1 VSASGVRQAPAG
13 ATGTLVRPALPV
25 DMIEV
30 ERLVNGYAAQNLMLP
45 KTMAQLQRNFREFVV
60 AEGEDGAFLGCG
72 ALRIF
77 TPQLAE
83 VVSLAVSPRAHG
95 RGIGGRVVEQL
106 VVEAEAIAIG
116 AVFALTLRPTFFHRL
131 GFRTVPK
138 EIFPQKVWADCR
150 TCPKVNACDEI
161 AVVLEL

>member
-1 VSASGVRQAPAG
+1 MSALGVQHETAG
-13 ATGTLVRPALPV
+13 ATETRVRPARPA

-30 ERLVNGYAAQNLMLP
+30 EKLVNEFAARNLMLP
-45 KTMAQLQRNFREFVV
+45 KTMPQLQRNFREFMI
-60 AEGEDGAFLGCG
+60 AEDGDGTFLGCG

-83 VVSLAVSPRAHG
+83 VVSLAVSPHAHG
-95 RGIGGRVVEQL
+95 RGIGGKLVDQL
-106 VVEAEAIAIG
+106 VAEAQAIGMG

-131 GFRTVPK
+131 GFRTVSK

-150 TCPKVNACDEI
+150 TCPKVHACDEI